1 MLNFAASPKLFIL
14 LFMAAN
20 KFGRYIW
27 LADLIRCHPYITFN
41 EISERWETC
50 GLGDGKPLPWKTF
63 MNHKKAV
70 QTIFDILISCDASR
84 GYGYYIEDA
93 ESLEGDSFRSW
104 LIDSYAT
111 LNQLQADRQLE
122 KRISFE
128 KIPSGNKY
136 LQTFLQAMRQ
146 NCVVEITHQGFGR
159 SHASTFQVEPYHL
172 KVYNRR
178 WYLIGYSVYSEEIRT
193 YALDRIQHVSLT
205 DVKFQLPKDFSIERY
220 FEGCVGI
227 ISDPEYDIERVV
239 IKAYGWAR
247 NYLSTLPLHESQ
259 REIASDDESIT
270 FEFRVRPNYE
280 FFQLL
285 LQQTDQIE
293 ILEPQWAKDAMCQ
306 MAENILGYYKKRNEE

>member
-1 MLNFAASPKLFIL
+1 
-14 LFMAAN
+14 MAAN

-70 QTIFDILISCDASR
+70 QTIFDILISCDTSR

-93 ESLEGDSFRSW
+93 DSLEGDSFRSW

-146 NCVVEITHQGFGR
+146 NCVVEITHQ
-159 SHASTFQVEPYHL
+159 
-172 KVYNRR
+172 
-178 WYLIGYSVYSEEIRT
+178 
-193 YALDRIQHVSLT
+193 ALAGLM
-205 DVKFQLPKDFSIERY
+205 P
-220 FEGCVGI
+220 
-227 ISDPEYDIERVV
+227 
-239 IKAYGWAR
+239 AR
-247 NYLSTLPLHESQ
+247 
-259 REIASDDESIT
+259 
-270 FEFRVRPNYE
+270 FR
-280 FFQLL
+280 
-285 LQQTDQIE
+285 
-293 ILEPQWAKDAMCQ
+293 
-306 MAENILGYYKKRNEE
+306 

>member
-70 QTIFDILISCDASR
+70 QTIFDILISCDTSR

-93 ESLEGDSFRSW
+93 DSLEGDSFRSW

-205 DVKFQLPKDFSIERY
+205 DVKFQLPKDFSIEQY

-270 FEFRVRPNYE
+270 FEFSVRPNYE

-306 MAENILGYYKKRNEE
+306 MAENILSYYKKSENA

>member
-1 MLNFAASPKLFIL
+1 MPKFDIGRCFTLPHHQNFSFY
-14 LFMAAN
+14 FMAAN

-27 LADLIRCHPYITFN
+27 LVDLIRCHPYITFN

-128 KIPSGNKY
+128 NIP
-136 LQTFLQAMRQ
+136 
-146 NCVVEITHQGFGR
+146 
-159 SHASTFQVEPYHL
+159 
-172 KVYNRR
+172 RR
-178 WYLIGYSVYSEEIRT
+178 
-193 YALDRIQHVSLT
+193 
-205 DVKFQLPKDFSIERY
+205 
-220 FEGCVGI
+220 
-227 ISDPEYDIERVV
+227 
-239 IKAYGWAR
+239 
-247 NYLSTLPLHESQ
+247 
-259 REIASDDESIT
+259 
-270 FEFRVRPNYE
+270 
-280 FFQLL
+280 
-285 LQQTDQIE
+285 
-293 ILEPQWAKDAMCQ
+293 
-306 MAENILGYYKKRNEE
+306 